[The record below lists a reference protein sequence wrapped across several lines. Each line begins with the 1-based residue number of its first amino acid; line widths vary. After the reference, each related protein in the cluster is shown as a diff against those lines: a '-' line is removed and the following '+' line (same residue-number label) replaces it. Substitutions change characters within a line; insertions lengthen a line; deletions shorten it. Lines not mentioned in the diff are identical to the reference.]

1 MLGVGEYDERVFL
14 DENAAIEIG
23 TPAKAISDAPGETT
37 FNEKIRTSR
46 NLGQEFD
53 GAAFMPGL
61 TTILDAE
68 SIFAFC
74 CKNN

>member
-61 TTILDAE
+61 TTTKACPCHYLLLLL
-68 SIFAFC
+68 
-74 CKNN
+74 